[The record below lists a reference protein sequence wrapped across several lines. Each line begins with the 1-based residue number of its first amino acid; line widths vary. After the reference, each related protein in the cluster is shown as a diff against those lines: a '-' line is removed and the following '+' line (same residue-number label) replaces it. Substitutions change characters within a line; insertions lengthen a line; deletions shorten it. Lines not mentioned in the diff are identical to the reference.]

1 MVLFQNKIIY
11 MPSIPPLSKFETAGD
26 YATECRPVRWTEDSL
41 VTKDRVHISL
51 LLGEMPDEAT
61 KTPPE
66 EVEHVV
72 VLYFQ
77 GNASSL
83 PPRLPFLSQALKKAK
98 QPPSSPHRKITIVGV
113 SYRGY
118 WTSSGRPSQRGI
130 EIDAK
135 AALSWALHKY
145 AHLPRVKIVLWGQ
158 SIGAG
163 VATGLAAEY
172 RANPSEFATDDLRI
186 PISGLVLETPF
197 TCMEDLL
204 LAFYPQKW
212 LPYHYL
218 GPFLRSHWD
227 SVRAVER
234 IAGVG
239 LDGEMDAQD
248 GPTPQILLLEGE
260 KDEVVPAGNAEILE
274 RRCREVKLD
283 VQRKV
288 IPRALHSTVIMD
300 TTGQRAVAD
309 FLKTI

>member
-1 MVLFQNKIIY
+1 MSSYYISRGLFSLPITSRTSSSSP
-11 MPSIPPLSKFETAGD
+11 PS
-26 YATECRPVRWTEDSL
+26 R
-41 VTKDRVHISL
+41 
-51 LLGEMPDEAT
+51 
-61 KTPPE
+61 
-66 EVEHVV
+66 
-72 VLYFQ
+72 
-77 GNASSL
+77 NASSL
-83 PPRLPFLSQALKKAK
+83 PPRLPFLSQALKKARL
-98 QPPSSPHRKITIVGV
+98 PPSSPRRKITIVGV

-145 AHLPRVKIVLWGQ
+145 ARLPRVKIVLWGQ

-172 RANPSEFATDDLRI
+172 RTNPSEFASDDLLI
-186 PISGLVLETPF
+186 PISGLGLETPF

-234 IAGVG
+234 IAGVDLG
-239 LDGEMDAQD
+239 REMDAQD

-283 VQRKV
+283 VQRRV

-300 TTGQRAVAD
+300 PTGQRAVAD